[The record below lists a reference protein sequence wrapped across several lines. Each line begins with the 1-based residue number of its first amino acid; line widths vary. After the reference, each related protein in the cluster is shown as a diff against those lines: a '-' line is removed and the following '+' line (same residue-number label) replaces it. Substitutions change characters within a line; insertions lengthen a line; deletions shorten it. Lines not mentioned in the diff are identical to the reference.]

1 MILPIIAYGANVL
14 RNDCIKVDSIYPNL
28 SDLLNSMYE
37 TMYKAQG
44 VGLAAP
50 QINKSLR
57 LFIIDTNPFLDE
69 ENPNF
74 IPIKKT
80 FINPKVTSKTGEL
93 WAFNEGCLSIPDV
106 REDVYRQIAC
116 PRIL

>member
-57 LFIIDTNPFLDE
+57 LT
-69 ENPNF
+69 
-74 IPIKKT
+74 
-80 FINPKVTSKTGEL
+80 
-93 WAFNEGCLSIPDV
+93 
-106 REDVYRQIAC
+106 
-116 PRIL
+116 